1 MAAAW
6 APRRRVDWRCRARA
20 PEAPQ
25 LASGGAMGAPGAPP
39 PPPVPPAASAGDN
52 EYHGLYLARMAQLR
66 GLGWPPAAGAASGR
80 LLLRFL
86 QLQVVPLRRLYAW
99 GVPTRAALEAIASAS
114 PRGVIEPSKEL
125 TPAQVGAGTGYWAH
139 LLQQRGVPVVAVD
152 RRPMH
157 RHLVNGHHALPAE
170 LHQAALREAGQE
182 AKDRAVCPNVPP
194 FVAVQE
200 GGPATA
206 AAHPDRSLLLCWP
219 PPEEA
224 EGGDEPEPGS
234 KMAVATLRSYSG
246 NTLVYVGETPG
257 HLLRDACPASSSI
270 APQRSATAGGEFY
283 SELQQG
289 WQLEQRVPLPTW
301 PGAQDSLTIWRR
313 SRRDGNSTSLGLAGD
328 CSTAALA
335 SGLGSKDGHS
345 SAWRIDTKDEAHLRH
360 TSAAAA
366 VDGMVFFDLAVVQT
380 LKADNIFMSLLAQHH
395 KLFARVGH
403 LILATMW
410 WQLTPLTI
418 LFAC

>member
-1 MAAAW
+1 
-6 APRRRVDWRCRARA
+6 
-20 PEAPQ
+20 
-25 LASGGAMGAPGAPP
+25 MGAPGAPP
-39 PPPVPPAASAGDN
+39 PPPVASAGDN
-52 EYHGLYLARMAQLR
+52 EYHCLYLARMAQLR

-86 QLQVVPLRRLYAW
+86 QLQVVPLRRLYSW

-114 PRGVIEPSKEL
+114 PQGVIEPSEL

-182 AKDRAVCPNVPP
+182 AKDTAVCPNVPP

-219 PPEEA
+219 PPEEE
-224 EGGDEPEPGS
+224 EGGDAPEPGS

-246 NTLVYVGETPG
+246 NTLLYVGEVPG
-257 HLLRDACPASSSI
+257 HLLRDASPASSSMP
-270 APQRSATAGGEFY
+270 PQRSATAGGDFY

-289 WQLEQRVPLPTW
+289 WQLEQQVPLPKW
-301 PGAQDSLTIWRR
+301 PGAWDSLTIWRR
-313 SRRDGNSTSLGLAGD
+313 SRRNGSSTSLQLAGYR
-328 CSTAALA
+328 SPAALA
-335 SGLGSKDGHS
+335 SGVASKDGHS
-345 SAWRIDTKDEAHLRH
+345 RFNAKDEAHLRMRILCMYDCMWENVVVEDLVKRLSRQGRPSGDGRAGL
-360 TSAAAA
+360 TSMERRVILSWKRRAPW
-366 VDGMVFFDLAVVQT
+366 
-380 LKADNIFMSLLAQHH
+380 KAKLLLLP
-395 KLFARVGH
+395 LFWG
-403 LILATMW
+403 LGGDTSS
-410 WQLTPLTI
+410 
-418 LFAC
+418 